1 MIPKPLFFRIRFLF
15 PHVLPMVNTTACH
28 HHVPSAGHALR
39 DTHHGDAEE
48 SMCLRSFAR
57 SDKPTYRELLV
68 TQLGLV
74 SLCFMTAGTDEQ
86 EIV

>member
-1 MIPKPLFFRIRFLF
+1 MTPHLATLF
-15 PHVLPMVNTTACH
+15 
-28 HHVPSAGHALR
+28 S
-39 DTHHGDAEE
+39 DSHHGDAEE
-48 SMCLRSFAR
+48 SMYLRSFAR